1 MDWKKLREGGGGEAA
16 GWIEQAVKLVIALR
30 ATALLLTV
38 LYDPGLKHAA
48 VLFVALL
55 IAAAASLVPL
65 RTWDRIGPTLV
76 RHPLWLGGEIVLSA
90 LILVLTGVESPFFTY
105 TLGTA
110 ALAGLLYGPPGA
122 LLFSPMLIG
131 VYFWVVDVRSS
142 VETLPPSFQLHVGL
156 PGLYLIAGA
165 SGAVGRILLDRIS
178 AAELELGHQQET
190 AAAERERGRLAR
202 DMHDSLAKTVHGIGF
217 SALALSRRIER
228 DPQAAATDARLL
240 AEDAQH
246 AAQQA
251 RDLIAGLRAQQ
262 ESDRSPGAA
271 LRAEVAAWEADS
283 GIDVKL
289 SAADL
294 DELAPVAA
302 RELRWILKEALR
314 NVTRHAP
321 QTTTVKVR
329 VRRLGGRVVLSVAD
343 DGPGFDMPEDLGLLS
358 ADRHY
363 GLVGMRERARV
374 AGGELMVE
382 SAPGEGCTVSAWVPS
397 AGPETPVAAP
407 PAAEASRTVSGFQ
420 WQ

>member
-1 MDWKKLREGGGGEAA
+1 MDFDRLRDGGGGEAA

-38 LYDPGLKHAA
+38 LDKPDLKHPALLL
-48 VLFVALL
+48 VPLL

-65 RTWDRIGPTLV
+65 LNWDRIGPTLV
-76 RHPLWLGGEIVLSA
+76 RHPLWLAGEIIFTT

-110 ALAGLLYGPPGA
+110 ALGGLLYGPAGA
-122 LLFSPMLIG
+122 LLFAPMLIG
-131 VYFWVVDVRSS
+131 VYYWVIDVRAD
-142 VETLPPSFQLHVGL
+142 VETLPHSFQLHIGL
-156 PGLYLIAGA
+156 PALYLIAGA
-165 SGAVGRILLDRIS
+165 SGAIARILLDRI
-178 AAELELGHQQET
+178 T
-190 AAAERERGRLAR
+190 AAERELGDQESAAAADRERARLAR

-251 RDLIAGLRAQQ
+251 RDLIAGLRDQQ

-283 GIDVKL
+283 GIVVKL

-321 QTTTVKVR
+321 GTTTVKVR
-329 VRRLGGRVVLSVAD
+329 VRRLGGRVVLSVGD
-343 DGPGFDMPEDLGLLS
+343 DGPGFDVPEDLAQLS

-397 AGPETPVAAP
+397 AGPETPVAPP
-407 PAAEASRTVSGFQ
+407 PAAEPSRTVSGFQ